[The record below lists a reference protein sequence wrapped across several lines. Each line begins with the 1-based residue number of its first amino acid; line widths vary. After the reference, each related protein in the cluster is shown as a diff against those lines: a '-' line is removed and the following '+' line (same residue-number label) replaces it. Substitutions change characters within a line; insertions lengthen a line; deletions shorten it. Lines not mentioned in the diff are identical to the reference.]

1 MDKSTH
7 MQACISTNKSMA
19 FNIHSKQHYV
29 MENQWI
35 MRDEEKTAYIPG
47 SSSKEIKSQL
57 SQRVSLSKDSSS
69 KAAHLKCLSLPSRT
83 HYICLWKISALLF
96 LCPPHD
102 LCCSHLFSPICPLST
117 ACGTPFQRNISNGL
131 KILEYP
137 LDRCLI
143 LIASSIPLFWSHI
156 N

>member
-1 MDKSTH
+1 MHINKQINGLQHPLKT
-7 MQACISTNKSMA
+7 ALCYGKSMNNERRGEYSVHTW
-19 FNIHSKQHYV
+19 FLKQ
-29 MENQWI
+29 
-35 MRDEEKTAYIPG
+35 
-47 SSSKEIKSQL
+47 KEIKSQL
-57 SQRVSLSKDSSS
+57 SQWVFLSKDSSS